1 MTYPKIELHVH
12 LDSAMR
18 PSLLLRLARRNGYVL
33 PFATVEEFADY
44 CQVKKFE
51 DLGRIWVE
59 TCGVLKREQD
69 FREVLVAYAGEAK
82 SHGAVY
88 VEAIFNPWMMWKR
101 GVSLDAI
108 FTGYCDAIEEARGLY
123 GVEVR
128 LTPDGDLWSTPEEAA
143 EIARYAVAYRDR
155 GVVGFG
161 MSGSDRHIDPAA
173 FARAAETARDGGLGY
188 TPHAGEFGGAH
199 LVRLAIETLGA
210 SRVRHGLGAIEDP
223 ALMREAADRGI
234 GFDICL
240 ISNMRLG
247 ATPSLEEHP
256 ITSFVAA
263 GIRCSVSSDDPALLD
278 TNLERDHAAARS
290 LGLTP
295 KQLYDAAL
303 AGVLCDDET
312 RLALH
317 QLADS
322 HNWSDTLI
330 TRTTRDPPPID
341 RSRRT
346 RSSTC

>member
-12 LDSAMR
+12 LDSAIR

-44 CQVKKFE
+44 CRVGTFH
-51 DLGRIWVE
+51 DLGRIWIE
-59 TCGVLKREQD
+59 TCGVLEQEQD
-69 FREVLVAYAGEAK
+69 FREVLLAYAGEAK
-82 SHGAVY
+82 AHGTVY
-88 VEAIFNPWMMWKR
+88 VEGIFNPWMMSKR
-101 GVSLDAI
+101 GVGLDAI
-108 FTGYCDAIEEARGLY
+108 FAGYCDGIEEARGLH

-128 LTPDGDLWSTPEEAA
+128 LTPDGDLWATPEEVA

-161 MSGSDRHIDPAA
+161 VSGNDRQIDPSA
-173 FARAAETARDGGLGY
+173 FARAAEIARDGGLGF

-210 SRVRHGLGAIEDP
+210 ARVRHGLGAIEDP
-223 ALMREAADRGI
+223 ALMREAADRGV

-240 ISNMRLG
+240 ISNVRLG
-247 ATPSLEEHP
+247 AVASLEEHP

-263 GIRCSVSSDDPALLD
+263 GIRCSVSSDDPALLGTD
-278 TNLERDHAAARS
+278 LGREHAAAHS

-295 KQLYDAAL
+295 KKLYDAAA

-312 RLALH
+312 KGAVRAFG
-317 QLADS
+317 DS
-322 HNWSDTLI
+322 YDWSATGAAPMLGG
-330 TRTTRDPPPID
+330 T
-341 RSRRT
+341 
-346 RSSTC
+346 

>member
-12 LDSAMR
+12 LDSAIR

-33 PFATVEEFADY
+33 PFATVEEFGDY
-44 CQVKKFE
+44 CRVESFV

-59 TCGVLKREQD
+59 TCGVLEREQD
-69 FREVLVAYAGEAK
+69 FREVLVEYAGEAK

-108 FTGYCDAIEEARGLY
+108 FTGYCDAIEEARELHR
-123 GVEVR
+123 VEVR
-128 LTPDGDLWSTPEEAA
+128 LTPDGDLWATPEEAA
-143 EIARYAVAYRDR
+143 EIACYAVAYRDR

-161 MSGSDRHIDPAA
+161 MSGNDRVNNPDA
-173 FARAAETARDGGLGY
+173 FARAVEIARDGGLGF
-188 TPHAGEFGGAH
+188 TPHGGEFGGAH
-199 LVRLAIETLGA
+199 LVRFAIEILGA

-223 ALMREAADRGI
+223 GLVREVADRGV

-240 ISNMRLG
+240 ISNARLG
-247 ATPSLEEHP
+247 AVPSLEEHP

-263 GIRCSVSSDDPALLD
+263 GIRCSVSSDDPALLGTD
-278 TNLERDHAAARS
+278 LGRDHAAARS

-295 KQLYDAAL
+295 KQLYDAAI

-312 RLALH
+312 KIALH
-317 QLADS
+317 AIGESYD
-322 HNWSDTLI
+322 W
-330 TRTTRDPPPID
+330 
-341 RSRRT
+341 
-346 RSSTC
+346 SSTSTAPMPSAT

>member
-18 PSLLLRLARRNGYVL
+18 PSLLLRLARRNDYVL

-44 CQVKKFE
+44 CRVKSFE

-59 TCGVLKREQD
+59 TCRVLKREQD
-69 FREVLVAYAGEAK
+69 FRDVLVAYAGEAR

-88 VEAIFNPWMMWKR
+88 IEAIFNPWMMWKR

-108 FTGYCDAIEEARGLY
+108 FTGYCDGIEEARRLY

-128 LTPDGDLWSTPEEAA
+128 LTPDGDLWATPEEAV

-161 MSGSDRHIDPAA
+161 MSGSDRDIDPGA
-173 FARAAETARDGGLGY
+173 FARAAEIARDGRLGY

-199 LVRLAIETLGA
+199 LVRLAIETFGA
-210 SRVRHGLGAIEDP
+210 SRIRHGLGAVEDP
-223 ALMREAADRGI
+223 ALMREAAARGV

-240 ISNMRLG
+240 ISNVRLG
-247 ATPSLEEHP
+247 AAPSLEEHP
-256 ITSFVAA
+256 IRSFVAA

-278 TNLERDHAAARS
+278 TDLGRDHAAARS
-290 LGLTP
+290 LGITP
-295 KQLYDAAL
+295 KQLYDSAI

-312 RLALH
+312 KLALH
-317 QLADS
+317 ALGESYD
-322 HNWSDTLI
+322 WS
-330 TRTTRDPPPID
+330 RAATTPML
-341 RSRRT
+341 SAT
-346 RSSTC
+346 